1 MVMLASFNE
10 LRIGKSL
17 AAQWLGLS
25 DFTTEGPGSVLG
37 WESKIPQAVQ
47 SGEKI
52 EDCSHLLFFLR
63 NSLCR
68 KTVNFLLFL
77 HMMEKQGPIS
87 VLLTA
92 IKKLPQF

>member
-1 MVMLASFNE
+1 MRN
-10 LRIGKSL
+10 GKSL

-25 DFTTEGPGSVLG
+25 DFTAEGPGSILG

-47 SGEKI
+47 SGGKK
-52 EDCSHLLFFLR
+52 LR
-63 NSLCR
+63 VVPTFSFSSGTVYVE

-92 IKKLPQF
+92 IKILPQF

>member
-25 DFTTEGPGSVLG
+25 DFTAEGPGSVLG

-47 SGEKI
+47 SGEKNLGLFPP
-52 EDCSHLLFFLR
+52 LLFP
-63 NSLCR
+63 
-68 KTVNFLLFL
+68 
-77 HMMEKQGPIS
+77 HE
-87 VLLTA
+87 
-92 IKKLPQF
+92 

>member
-25 DFTTEGPGSVLG
+25 DFTAEGPGSVLG

-47 SGEKI
+47 SGEKLRI
-52 EDCSHLLFFLR
+52 VPTSYFSSGIVYVEKLL
-63 NSLCR
+63 
-68 KTVNFLLFL
+68 
-77 HMMEKQGPIS
+77 IS
-87 VLLTA
+87 FCFY
-92 IKKLPQF
+92 I